1 MGVVRDHEGG
11 VMLRGLFAVAISSL
25 CLIGLRPAAAQEVN
39 FKIGMATGADSPQS
53 VGAAKF
59 VELMNAKS
67 GGKIK
72 GKVYLSGS
80 LGSTAQLL
88 QSMVLGTVHATVSVV
103 LSSYIPK
110 SGVFLLPFLFKDQAH
125 FYRVTDDDQLTDEV
139 LGEGPKKGLRVI
151 SIWDSGF
158 REIWTRDKEIKS
170 LADLKGLKLRVPEAK
185 IWVDTFK
192 AFDVNATP
200 MSYTEVYSAMQQGV
214 IDGLEQ
220 PIPNYYTNKL
230 FEVGKYMAKVDYMA
244 GPAFLIVSE
253 RWWRGLGPDEKKA
266 AMDAAREARDLER
279 KLNTEAEAEQ
289 IKLMQEK
296 GLIVTKPD
304 LGPFREAAAKVWK
317 NYEPVYGED
326 LIEKIKNR

>member
-1 MGVVRDHEGG
+1 
-11 VMLRGLFAVAISSL
+11 MLRKIMTIAVS
-25 CLIGLRPAAAQEVN
+25 AAMLSTVGVSARAQDVN
-39 FKIGMATGADSPQS
+39 FKMGMATGADSPQS
-53 VGAAKF
+53 VAAAKF
-59 VELMNAKS
+59 VELMEAKS

-80 LGSTAQLL
+80 LGSTGQMLK
-88 QSMVLGTVHATVSVV
+88 SMVLGTVHATVSVV
-103 LSSYIPK
+103 LSSYIPN
-110 SGVFLLPFLFKDQAH
+110 SGAFLLPFIFKDQAH
-125 FYRVTDDDQLTDEV
+125 FDRVTNDDKLVDEV
-139 LGEGPKKGLRVI
+139 LAAGPQKGLRVL

-192 AFDVNATP
+192 AFNVNATP
-200 MSYTEVYSAMQQGV
+200 MSYAEVYSAMQQGV

-253 RWWRGLGPDEKKA
+253 KWWQSLGPAERQA
-266 AMDAAREARDLER
+266 ALEAAREARDLER
-279 KLNTEAEAEQ
+279 KLNSAAEVEQ
-289 IKLMQEK
+289 LKLMQAK
-296 GLIVTKPD
+296 GLIVTRPD
-304 LGPFREAAAKVWK
+304 PAPFREVATSVWK
-317 NYEPVYGED
+317 EYEPIYGKD
-326 LIEKIKNR
+326 LIERIKNH